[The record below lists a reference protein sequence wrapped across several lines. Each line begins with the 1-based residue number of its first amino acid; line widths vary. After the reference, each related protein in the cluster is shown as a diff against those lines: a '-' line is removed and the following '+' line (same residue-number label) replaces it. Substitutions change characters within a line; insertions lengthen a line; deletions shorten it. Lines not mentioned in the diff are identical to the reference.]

1 MGKEPFNPLDKW
13 NLGLSIANAIMEQ
26 GPIPLGTVCPFEGAG
41 IYAIY
46 YKGNF
51 NLYRKVSLANTSY
64 FSCPIYAGKAVP
76 EGARKGGLGLEI
88 PKGNYLFK
96 RLNEHRKSIES
107 VENLKIEDFF
117 CRFLIVDEIW
127 IPLGES
133 LLIER
138 TKPLWNIV
146 LDGFGNHDPGSG
158 RHNQQISAWD
168 TLHPGRSWAK
178 KLQPGKSIEEIS
190 ESLNQFF
197 L

>member
-1 MGKEPFNPLDKW
+1 MGTAPFNPLDKW

-26 GPIPLGTVCPFEGAG
+26 DAIPLATVRPFGGAG
-41 IYAIY
+41 IYALY
-46 YKGNF
+46 YRGNF
-51 NLYRKVSLANTSY
+51 SLYKKVSLANTAY

-76 EGARKGGLGLEI
+76 EGARKGGLGLEV

-96 RLNEHRKSIES
+96 RLNEHRKAIES
-107 VENLKIEDFF
+107 AENLEIEDFF
-117 CRFLIVDEIW
+117 CRILVVDEIW

-158 RHNQQISAWD
+158 RYNQQISAWD
-168 TLHPGRSWAK
+168 TLHPGRAWAK
-178 KLQPGKSIEEIS
+178 KLQPGKSREAITESIS
-190 ESLNQFF
+190 QF
-197 L
+197 